1 MSVQQNANTV
11 NHRASV
17 APTRGWFQTMTEEI
31 MRVASREMRRLRVG
45 SGTSIGTVT
54 NDWNNRYSERSRRSV
69 VLLLLF

>member
-1 MSVQQNANTV
+1 
-11 NHRASV
+11 
-17 APTRGWFQTMTEEI
+17 MTEEI

-54 NDWNNRYSERSRRSV
+54 DDWNNRYSERSRRSV